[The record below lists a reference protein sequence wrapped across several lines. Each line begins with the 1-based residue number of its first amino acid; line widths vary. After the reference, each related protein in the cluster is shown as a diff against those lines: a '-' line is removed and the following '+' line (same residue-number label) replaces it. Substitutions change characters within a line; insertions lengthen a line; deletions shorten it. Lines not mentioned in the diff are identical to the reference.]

1 MTDGGEPEPEPNPVD
16 PGSSGGSP
24 GAVPGPAENPANP
37 VAALDEASAKKLIGL
52 TEAEAQKVAAE
63 LGWQVR
69 VAMRD
74 GEAFML
80 TKDFQTNR
88 VNLTIAAGS
97 VTAVA
102 VG

>member
-1 MTDGGEPEPEPNPVD
+1 VTPT
-16 PGSSGGSP
+16 
-24 GAVPGPAENPANP
+24 NP
-37 VAALDEASAKKLIGL
+37 VAVVNDTAAKKLIGL

-80 TKDFQTNR
+80 TQDFQTNR
-88 VNLTIAAGS
+88 VNFTISKGL
-97 VTAVA
+97 VTNV
-102 VG
+102 VIG

>member
-1 MTDGGEPEPEPNPVD
+1 
-16 PGSSGGSP
+16 
-24 GAVPGPAENPANP
+24 
-37 VAALDEASAKKLIGL
+37 
-52 TEAEAQKVAAE
+52 
-63 LGWQVR
+63 
-69 VAMRD
+69 MRD
-74 GEAFML
+74 VEAFML